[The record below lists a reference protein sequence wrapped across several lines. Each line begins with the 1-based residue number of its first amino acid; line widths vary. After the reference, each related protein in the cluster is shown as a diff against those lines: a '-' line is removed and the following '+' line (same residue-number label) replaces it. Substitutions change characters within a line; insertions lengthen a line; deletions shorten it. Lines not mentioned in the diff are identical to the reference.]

1 MLPATMSDRCDAI
14 RLDKKALA
22 GLASLSQKSAGMIL
36 RGQSSPR
43 LNNLQALE
51 RAVVTEELRLRDY
64 LLSIH
69 PLAESDGGKA
79 V

>member
-1 MLPATMSDRCDAI
+1 MLPEDIGQRCSAI

-43 LNNLQALE
+43 LVNLQALE
-51 RAVVTEELRLRDY
+51 RAVIAEELRLRDY
-64 LLSIH
+64 LNTLH
-69 PLAESDGGKA
+69 PSADKA
-79 V
+79 DAA